1 MARETVALYHL
12 HHGTGRAV
20 QEHLDALGE
29 VLGGARVDGP
39 DEDGF
44 VEVELDA
51 SDYEDALD
59 KVWNGVA
66 AAGADD
72 HLVIAEHPDL
82 PEHWRERA
90 GGPGTA
96 TA

>member
-1 MARETVALYHL
+1 VARETVALYHL
-12 HHGTGRAV
+12 HHETGRAV
-20 QEHLDALGE
+20 QEHLDALGK
-29 VLGGARVDGP
+29 VLGGARVGGP
-39 DEDGF
+39 DDDGF
-44 VEVELDA
+44 VEVELEA

-72 HLVIAEHPDL
+72 HLVIAEHPEL
-82 PEHWRERA
+82 PEHWRDRA

-96 TA
+96 AA

>member
-12 HHGTGRAV
+12 HHQTGRVV
-20 QEHLDALGE
+20 QEYLDALSK
-29 VLGGARVDGP
+29 VLDATRVDGP

-44 VEVELDA
+44 VEVEFDA
-51 SDYEDALD
+51 SDYEDALQ
-59 KVWNGVA
+59 KVFDGIA
-66 AAGADD
+66 ATGADD

-90 GGPGTA
+90 GGPGA
-96 TA
+96 PAA